1 MDITDPTLA
10 SLRQKSRQNIM
21 VAFAIAVS
29 TGDNLKGLDTVSPK
43 STENYLS
50 AAASWATDAELQ
62 DPRFSYDHLGHRTNL
77 KAGYCPDLK
86 KWMDHCC
93 KYAPGKSDAL
103 PLTRRILD
111 DLHNH
116 AASSA
121 NTGQQACIRDAC
133 TLGTYTGSRC
143 SEYCRGRP
151 GPSSPFMLIPTSHI
165 TTTQAWAGLP
175 IAFIAD
181 DFTFLDSNQ
190 QIIHW
195 TSASTLATYV
205 QIRFRFDKGGGHNF
219 STRTFKRFTTCVSL
233 CPVLTCVRIIVR
245 WNTLSGDATVPVM
258 CFSSGK
264 GKLSYLSDT
273 AVTAAIRASVRRSYP
288 PTHIFITNI
297 CKFRTHS
304 LRVTACLYL
313 SAAGLAESIIEYKL
327 RWASAA
333 WKGYLRESFAEID
346 STAMS
351 VFAQANTDNQPTDT
365 PIVHHHTLEDLL

>member
-121 NTGQQACIRDAC
+121 NTGQQACIHDAC
-133 TLGTYTGSRC
+133 TLGT
-143 SEYCRGRP
+143 
-151 GPSSPFMLIPTSHI
+151 
-165 TTTQAWAGLP
+165 
-175 IAFIAD
+175 
-181 DFTFLDSNQ
+181 
-190 QIIHW
+190 
-195 TSASTLATYV
+195 
-205 QIRFRFDKGGGHNF
+205 
-219 STRTFKRFTTCVSL
+219 
-233 CPVLTCVRIIVR
+233 
-245 WNTLSGDATVPVM
+245 
-258 CFSSGK
+258 
-264 GKLSYLSDT
+264 
-273 AVTAAIRASVRRSYP
+273 
-288 PTHIFITNI
+288 
-297 CKFRTHS
+297 
-304 LRVTACLYL
+304 
-313 SAAGLAESIIEYKL
+313 
-327 RWASAA
+327 
-333 WKGYLRESFAEID
+333 
-346 STAMS
+346 
-351 VFAQANTDNQPTDT
+351 
-365 PIVHHHTLEDLL
+365 